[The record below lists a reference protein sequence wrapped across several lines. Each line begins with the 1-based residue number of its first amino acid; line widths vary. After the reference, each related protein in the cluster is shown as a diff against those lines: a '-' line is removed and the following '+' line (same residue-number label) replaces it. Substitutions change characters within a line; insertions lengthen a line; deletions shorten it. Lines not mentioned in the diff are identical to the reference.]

1 MSLIGISKSM
11 SDPFNAF
18 DLRNFLSQI
27 GSSANGHTSL
37 SLCKELLDNGIDAS
51 STKISISGEKTH
63 DKYIVKYS
71 DNGKGMNKG
80 DLFRCIQFYS
90 KNRNGGIGKFGIGGA
105 SCLVCWS
112 DINGNHK
119 YKYIHIISKTRD
131 GTVRSIYINW
141 DNCKGVAEFN
151 KEVNGSFVE
160 NSCRDIE
167 LMEDVSHGSTFTI
180 STSRQKFEELD
191 EMTLVME
198 NYMNIGQT
206 YKNYLD
212 QELSIHLFND
222 TDKINHF
229 MINNYLICETIPV
242 EIYKKGKN
250 TAYSAKIGRAY
261 HSFTNGKTKKLK
273 QIDRSDV
280 VDNWTIVCV
289 VDLKLTF
296 PKDIYNEKEIVE
308 FENTPKQFNTLNWKE
323 FNTYCEGEGITDYS
337 EIKQTITDF
346 IRPLYVSR
354 KNNGNGIYK
363 GYNRILGTL
372 DLPPS
377 ESRSGT
383 TGLNFVQSAQLYT
396 YKELIF
402 EAKDDEN
409 LGLIQQNKSVIE
421 WTNTPRDFKEFL
433 RKMTN
438 EWIKTR
444 LCKKFNEL
452 DNIIDKKRKKYLPVK
467 HFCMRHVDVVKTA
480 STMKYCFG
488 NKDDM
493 IQSIKTIQVCWK
505 YYRDK
510 TYKKKTK
517 NAIIIQRWFRS
528 TKIMKSSPTTGFI
541 KFQMFCQWAHKF
553 YCVNKIQIW
562 WKHIMFVKNLK
573 IIKFQKMYYATII
586 QTVWKKYLKQKT
598 EFKINTRAAITI
610 QKYVRRYIAINKL
623 KHERELELQYSRIIS
638 QSSIPFPKT
647 RNEFYKWNMEFKR
660 INNLVIDIL

>member
-1 MSLIGISKSM
+1 M
-11 SDPFNAF
+11 SDHFNAF
-18 DLRNFLSQI
+18 DLKNFLSQI
-27 GSSANGHTSL
+27 GSSVNGHTSL

-51 STKISISGEKTH
+51 STKISISGEKTL

-71 DNGKGMNKG
+71 DNGNGMNKE

-131 GTVRSIYINW
+131 GTVRSIFINW
-141 DNCKGVAEFN
+141 NNCHGVTEFN

-167 LMEDVSHGSTFTI
+167 LMEHISHGSTFII
-180 STSRQKFEELD
+180 STSARKYEELD

-198 NYMNIGQT
+198 NYMDIGQT

-229 MINNYLICETIPV
+229 MIKDCLLCETIPV
-242 EIYKKGKN
+242 EIYRRGKN

-261 HSFTNGKTKKLK
+261 HSFTHGKTKKLK
-273 QIDRSDV
+273 KIDRADV
-280 VDNWTIVCV
+280 VDNWNMVCIVY
-289 VDLKLTF
+289 LKLTF
-296 PKDIYNEKEIVE
+296 PNNIYSEKEIID
-308 FENTPKQFNTLNWKE
+308 FENSPKQFNTSNWNE
-323 FNTYCEGEGITDYS
+323 FNSYCHSEGIIDSS
-337 EIKQTITDF
+337 EIKQTIIDF

-354 KNNGNGIYK
+354 KNNGNSIYN
-363 GYNRILGTL
+363 GYSRMLGTL
-372 DLPPS
+372 DFPAHGS
-377 ESRSGT
+377 GSRSSGDFT
-383 TGLNFVQSAQLYT
+383 QTAQLYT

-421 WTNTPRDFKEFL
+421 WTNTPKDFKEFL

-438 EWIKTR
+438 EWIKIR
-444 LCKKFNEL
+444 LCKKFDEL
-452 DNIIDKKRKKYLPVK
+452 DLIVDKKRKKYLPVK
-467 HFCMRHVDVVKTA
+467 HFCMRHKDIVKTGLD
-480 STMKYCFG
+480 MKYCFG
-488 NKDDM
+488 SKDDV
-493 IQSIKTIQVCWK
+493 IHSANTIQLYWK

-517 NAIIIQRWFRS
+517 NAIIIQNWFRS
-528 TKIMKSSPTTGFI
+528 KKILKSSPISGFI
-541 KFQMFCQWAHKF
+541 KFQVFCKWAHTY
-553 YCVNKIQIW
+553 YCVNKIQKW
-562 WKHIMFVKNLK
+562 WKQINFVRNLK
-573 IIKFQKMYYATII
+573 LVKFQKLFSAIVI
-586 QTVWKKYLKQKT
+586 QNAWKKYLKQKT
-598 EFKINTRAAITI
+598 EFNIKTKAAIII
-610 QKYVRRYIAINKL
+610 QKNVRRFLAINKL
-623 KHERELELQYSRIIS
+623 KHEKELELQYSRIIA
-638 QSSIPFPKT
+638 QSSIQFPKT
-647 RNEFYKWNMEFKR
+647 RNEFYKWNIEFNR
-660 INNLVIDIL
+660 IKSLVVDIL